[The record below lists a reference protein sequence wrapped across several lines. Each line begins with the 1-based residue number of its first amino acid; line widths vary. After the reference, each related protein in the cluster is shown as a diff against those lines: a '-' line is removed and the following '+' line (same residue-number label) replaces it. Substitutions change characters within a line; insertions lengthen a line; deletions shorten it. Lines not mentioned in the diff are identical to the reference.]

1 MFKVLSM
8 QIYLTC
14 LLPIF
19 LLLWQITL
27 GNLSDELSK
36 YVALA
41 FLLCFLI
48 SRWIFE
54 CLHIL
59 MSIRVN
65 ILVL

>member
-1 MFKVLSM
+1 MLKVLSM
-8 QIYLTC
+8 QIYFTG
-14 LLPIF
+14 LLSIF

-27 GNLSDELSK
+27 SNLGDELSK
-36 YVALA
+36 YVALP

>member
-1 MFKVLSM
+1 MFKVLPM

-14 LLPIF
+14 LLSIF
-19 LLLWQITL
+19 LLLWQIAL

-36 YVALA
+36 YVALP
-41 FLLCFLI
+41 FLLCLLI